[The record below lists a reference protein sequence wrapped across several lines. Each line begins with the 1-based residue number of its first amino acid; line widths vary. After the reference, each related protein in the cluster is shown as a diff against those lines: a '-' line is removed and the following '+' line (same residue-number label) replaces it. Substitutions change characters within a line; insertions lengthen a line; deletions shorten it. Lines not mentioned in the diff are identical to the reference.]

1 MQTELK
7 KPIEEAP
14 GQNRR
19 KGMLWDAWRRMRR
32 NPAAMAGLAI
42 VVLLLLLAAFADV
55 LYDYNDVAIKI
66 DYTQRLQSPSP
77 AHPFGTDDQGR
88 DILARV
94 IHGTRISLFIGALS
108 TLISAAV
115 GTALGAVS
123 GYFGKQI
130 DMVVSRI
137 MDMLLA
143 IPGTLL
149 AIAIVA
155 VLGSSMQNLIIAM
168 TVSSI
173 PKFARYVRGSVLT
186 VKDVEYVEAARAIG
200 ARDSSIIL
208 EHILPNCMGVL
219 LVQMTL
225 NISFAILSISGLSFL
240 GLGIAAP
247 TPEWG
252 SMLSDART
260 FIRDYSYMTFFPGL
274 AIMVTILAFNLLGD
288 GLCDALDPR
297 LK

>member
-1 MQTELK
+1 MQKDCKTT
-7 KPIEEAP
+7 AA
-14 GQNRR
+14 RR
-19 KGMLWDAWRRMRR
+19 RHKGMMWDAWRRLCR
-32 NPAAMAGLAI
+32 NKAAMIGLVI
-42 VVLLLLLAAFADV
+42 VVILVLLAVFADV
-55 LYDYNDVAIKI
+55 LYNYDDVVIKI
-66 DYTQRLQSPSP
+66 DYTQRLQSPSLS
-77 AHPFGTDDQGR
+77 HPFGTDDQGR

-94 IHGTRISLFIGALS
+94 VHGTRISLLIGALA
-108 TLISAAV
+108 TFVSALF
-115 GTALGAVS
+115 GTVLGAIS
-123 GYFGKQI
+123 GYFGKWI
-130 DMVVSRI
+130 DMLISRV

-168 TVSSI
+168 TISSI

-186 VKDVEYVEAARAIG
+186 VKDVEYIEAARAIG
-200 ARDSSIIL
+200 AKDSSIIVR
-208 EHILPNCMGVL
+208 HILPNCMGVL

-225 NISFAILSISGLSFL
+225 NISFTILSISGLSFL

-252 SMLSDART
+252 SMLSSART
-260 FIRDYSYMTFFPGL
+260 FIFDYSYMTFFPGL

-288 GLCDALDPR
+288 GLRDALDPR

>member
-1 MQTELK
+1 MHTEK
-7 KPIEEAP
+7 QKVEP
-14 GQNRR
+14 GSRR
-19 KGMLWDAWRRMRR
+19 HKGMMWDAWRRMRR
-32 NPAAMAGLAI
+32 NKAAMIGLVI
-42 VVLLLLLAAFADV
+42 VVLLVLLAIFADV
-55 LYDYNDVAIKI
+55 LYDYDDVVIKI
-66 DYTQRLQSPSP
+66 DYSQRAQAPSA

-94 IHGTRISLFIGALS
+94 VHGTRISLFIGAVAS
-108 TLISAAV
+108 IISALF
-115 GTALGAVS
+115 GTALGAIS
-123 GYFGKQI
+123 GYFGKTL
-130 DMVVSRI
+130 DMVISRI

-168 TVSSI
+168 TVSSV
-173 PKFARYVRGSVLT
+173 PKFARFVRGSVLT

-200 ARDSSIIL
+200 AKDSSIIVR
-208 EHILPNCMGVL
+208 HILPNCMGVL
-219 LVQMTL
+219 LVQITL
-225 NISFAILSISGLSFL
+225 NVSYTILSISGLSFL

-252 SMLSDART
+252 SMLSSART

-288 GLCDALDPR
+288 GLRDALDPR